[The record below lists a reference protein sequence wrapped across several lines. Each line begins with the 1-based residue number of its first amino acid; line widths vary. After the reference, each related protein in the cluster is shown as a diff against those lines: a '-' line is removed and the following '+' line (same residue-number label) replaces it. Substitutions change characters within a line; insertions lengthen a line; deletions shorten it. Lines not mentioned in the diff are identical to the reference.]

1 MVAAENITNIDE
13 LVTRLRK
20 PCSDELFDDIA
31 NKAWKILQ
39 LQGDPALVLVLFEA
53 FLIEAI
59 CLNTPIDNNEEGS
72 LSRDAAQKRDLALLA
87 FGLLDGYYHT
97 EYHSDGKRHVPLDN
111 RRMNYLHKSD
121 YLDLNYPG
129 KYSKSDI
136 SKKRSFDPWQTITSF
151 DSRYQKDLKRYL
163 TMLVKRGAC
172 TQVMQAGTEKHTQM
186 VTMPDGSTA
195 RQIILPKPCFTKENF
210 PSAEPVKPSSTSGT
224 ASNPPDPTPAPT
236 PDLLAKDTHPALLL
250 WSRGLLAV
258 CIALIVCLALTIVC
272 LIYSNRAKPL
282 SETAA
287 LDRLEVQS
295 IAFVELSELRVL
307 APGESIVLS
316 VEIDPDEIGPEE
328 LDYIS
333 DQPEVAYTDKNAVTA
348 LPNLPSSIDEVVTIT
363 AQKGVV
369 EDKTYVHVLG
379 TDSAGIGRG
388 TNATGDGMEGG
399 E

>member
-1 MVAAENITNIDE
+1 MAAENITNIDE

-20 PCSDELFDDIA
+20 PCSNELFDDIA
-31 NKAWKILQ
+31 NKAWEILP
-39 LQGDPALVLVLFEA
+39 LQGDPDLVLFEA
-53 FLIEAI
+53 FLIETI
-59 CLNTPIDNNEEGS
+59 CRHTHIDNNEEGS
-72 LSRDAAQKRDLALLA
+72 LPRDAAQKRDLALLA

-97 EYHSDGKRHVPLDN
+97 ENHSDSKRQVSLDN
-111 RRMNYLHKSD
+111 RRTNYLHKSD

-163 TMLVKRGAC
+163 TMLVKRDAC
-172 TQVMQAGTEKHTQM
+172 TQIMQAGVEKHTQM
-186 VTMPDGSTA
+186 VTMPDGSTV

-210 PSAEPVKPSSTSGT
+210 PISDPAKPSPAADTPTTPKPSTGST
-224 ASNPPDPTPAPT
+224 EKANEDKHRPNI
-236 PDLLAKDTHPALLL
+236 LLL
-250 WSRGLLAV
+250 RSLIAV
-258 CIALIVCLALTIVC
+258 CAITTLCLVIAVSYFIS
-272 LIYSNRAKPL
+272 SNRGKPI
-282 SETAA
+282 SEANV
-287 LDRLEVQS
+287 LDALEVQS

-328 LDYIS
+328 LDYTS
-333 DQPEVAYTDKNAVTA
+333 DQPEIAYTDKNAVTA

-363 AQKGVV
+363 AQKGMV
-369 EDKTYVHVLG
+369 EDKTYIHVLG

>member
-1 MVAAENITNIDE
+1 MMVAAENITNIDE

-31 NKAWKILQ
+31 NKAWRILQ
-39 LQGDPALVLVLFEA
+39 LQGDPALVLFEA

-97 EYHSDGKRHVPLDN
+97 EYHSDGNCHVPLDN

-163 TMLVKRGAC
+163 TMLVKRDAC
-172 TQVMQAGTEKHTQM
+172 TQVMQAGIEKHTQIVAM
-186 VTMPDGSTA
+186 SDGSTA

-224 ASNPPDPTPAPT
+224 TSNPPDSTLAPT
-236 PDLLAKDTHPALLL
+236 PDIPVKGTHPALLF
-250 WSRGLLAV
+250 WSRGLLAAS
-258 CIALIVCLALTIVC
+258 IALIVCLVFAVGC

-282 SETAA
+282 SETVA
-287 LDRLEVQS
+287 LDGLEVQS
-295 IAFVELSELRVL
+295 ISFVELSELRVL

-328 LDYIS
+328 LDYTS
-333 DQPEVAYTDKNAVTA
+333 DKPEVAYTDKNAVTA
-348 LPNLPSSIDEVVTIT
+348 LSDLPSSIDEVVTIT
-363 AQKGVV
+363 AQKGVA

-379 TDSAGIGRG
+379 TDSVGIGHG
-388 TNATGDGMEGG
+388 ANAAGDDTGGG

>member
-1 MVAAENITNIDE
+1 MAKTQDELLGQLQKKFRQLRSVSDYDAYLITLACSLGLPDSTSPIAMKTLLIRVTKETFPNTINADMVLAALGLLQGYNNQYGAETEIAAKKRLTERRIKFLQKSSYKPTDAISDDTREKVLSTLGRTDGRNIDKVAQTLYE
-13 LVTRLRK
+13 KPNLKAYLQKSVEEYGIFDRGRLVDVTL
-20 PCSDELFDDIA
+20 
-31 NKAWKILQ
+31 
-39 LQGDPALVLVLFEA
+39 PALKF
-53 FLIEAI
+53 
-59 CLNTPIDNNEEGS
+59 
-72 LSRDAAQKRDLALLA
+72 AAKQV
-87 FGLLDGYYHT
+87 
-97 EYHSDGKRHVPLDN
+97 ERH
-111 RRMNYLHKSD
+111 
-121 YLDLNYPG
+121 
-129 KYSKSDI
+129 
-136 SKKRSFDPWQTITSF
+136 
-151 DSRYQKDLKRYL
+151 DLKDDTTY
-163 TMLVKRGAC
+163 
-172 TQVMQAGTEKHTQM
+172 H
-186 VTMPDGSTA
+186 
-195 RQIILPKPCFTKENF
+195 
-210 PSAEPVKPSSTSGT
+210 PS
-224 ASNPPDPTPAPT
+224 PDPTLAPT

-388 TNATGDGMEGG
+388 TNATSDGMEGG